1 MRKDRKYDNRFLI
14 ALLWLL
20 LLILLPIAVL
30 WPVFSNQVDYLF
42 YFDNILFI
50 TLSVLFLRY
59 IFFLKFTWIKNTI
72 IPKLILL
79 FAGIVSA
86 VYSYYILNKFTGFYN
101 DNGIYHSLDTM
112 ELSKQY
118 FLGNYIYRQFI
129 FFASFTIVT
138 GLILPIKMLVSVW
151 RVFNKGTE

>member
-1 MRKDRKYDNRFLI
+1 MI
-14 ALLWLL
+14 

-30 WPVFSNQVDYLF
+30 WPVFSNGVDYIF
-42 YFDNILFI
+42 YFHNILLI
-50 TLSVLFLRY
+50 ILSALYVRY
-59 IFFLKFTWIKNTI
+59 IFFLEFTWIKNTI
-72 IPKLILL
+72 IPKLILM
-79 FAGIVSA
+79 FAGIFSA

-101 DNGIYHSLDTM
+101 ENGIYHALNSM

-118 FLGNYIYRQFI
+118 LLGNYIYRQFI

-138 GLILPIKMLVSVW
+138 GIIIPVRMLISVW